1 MQAIVSER
9 FSSRQSLRS
18 GRFSGLGPPTAAGP
32 SHSLKESRSMP
43 VLSTP
48 PLRRALFGGALAAL
62 ALVAGCRQQA
72 VGDAHAGDGPPPAP
86 EVLVA
91 EVVPSGVRVWDEF
104 NGRVDA
110 IDSVQLRPRVSGYI
124 ERIAFTEGQ
133 EVKKGQLLFV
143 IDQRPYRAALA
154 SAEAELERTR
164 AGAALARTQDQRARQ
179 LVAEHAVSREEADT
193 RAGAMAQS
201 AAQVRAAEAALAAAR
216 LNLDFTEV
224 RAPVS
229 GRAGRALLTVG
240 NLAQADQSVLTT
252 VVSQDPVY
260 VYFDADEHSFLRQQ
274 QAAQGGKGR
283 PVRMG
288 LASDEGFPHVGTLDF
303 TDNQINAATG
313 TVRMRA
319 RLPNPGRLLTPGLF
333 ARVQLQGGGGEQQAL
348 LIDDKAV
355 LTDQDRKYVYVVGE
369 GNKAER
375 RDQELGRMV
384 DGRRVVEKGLAAGD
398 RLVVGGLQRIYYPGM
413 PISPKPAQGE
423 GQAAVAK
430 ASAVA
435 AQ

>member
-1 MQAIVSER
+1 MQVIS
-9 FSSRQSLRS
+9 
-18 GRFSGLGPPTAAGP
+18 P
-32 SHSLKESRSMP
+32 
-43 VLSTP
+43 P

-62 ALVAGCRQQA
+62 ALLAGCRQQA
-72 VGDAHAGDGPPPAP
+72 VGDAHASDGPPPAP
-86 EVLVA
+86 EVLVS
-91 EVVPSGVRVWDEF
+91 EVAPASLRVWDEF

-110 IDSVQLRPRVSGYI
+110 VDSVQLRPRVSGYV
-124 ERIAFTEGQ
+124 ERIAFSEGQ

-193 RAGAMAQS
+193 RAGALAQT

-274 QAAQGGKGR
+274 QAARDTRGRSGAQR
-283 PVRMG
+283 PVRVG
-288 LASDEGFPHVGTLDF
+288 LAGDEGFPHAGSLDF
-303 TDNQINAATG
+303 TDNQVQPDTG

-319 RLPNPGRLLTPGLF
+319 RLPNPDRLLTPGLF
-333 ARVQLQGGGGEQQAL
+333 ARVQLQGAQGGGAQQAL

-375 RDQELGRMV
+375 RDLELGRMV
-384 DGRRVVEKGLAAGD
+384 DGRRVVDKGLAAGD

-413 PISPKPAQGE
+413 PISPRPAPGD

>member
-1 MQAIVSER
+1 
-9 FSSRQSLRS
+9 
-18 GRFSGLGPPTAAGP
+18 
-32 SHSLKESRSMP
+32 
-43 VLSTP
+43 
-48 PLRRALFGGALAAL
+48 
-62 ALVAGCRQQA
+62 
-72 VGDAHAGDGPPPAP
+72 
-86 EVLVA
+86 
-91 EVVPSGVRVWDEF
+91 
-104 NGRVDA
+104 
-110 IDSVQLRPRVSGYI
+110 
-124 ERIAFTEGQ
+124 
-133 EVKKGQLLFV
+133 V

-193 RAGAMAQS
+193 RAGALAQS

-274 QAAQGGKGR
+274 QAAKDTKGR
-283 PVRMG
+283 PGVQRPVRVG
-288 LASDEGFPHVGTLDF
+288 LAGDDGFPHAGSLDF
-303 TDNQINAATG
+303 TDNQLNAGTG

-319 RLPNPGRLLTPGLF
+319 RLPNPDRLLTPGLF
-333 ARVQLQGGGGEQQAL
+333 ARVQLQDAQGLGGERQTL

-375 RDQELGRMV
+375 RDLELGRMV
-384 DGRRVVEKGLAAGD
+384 DGRRVVDKGLAAGD

-413 PISPKPAQGE
+413 PISPKPAPGD

-430 ASAVA
+430 APAVA